1 MFFIWDWGLATRF
14 CIWLES
20 LMYPTFEF
28 WFWTCDCSYNG
39 MLKTRHKTIQNT
51 TSWINYEQL
60 NKPIHFFGVGG
71 NHMYFVVI
79 IAKLQAYDRK
89 RKEKENANLNVKN
102 IEFKS
107 TNLNWHPK
115 HQKKKKEER
124 HKVNTLNQT
133 FYLLRYRWFPMPF
146 FSTQVDFFLQIILL
160 REPLLEECSRMIHIQ
175 IKVLFNCQISLKHEA
190 S

>member
-1 MFFIWDWGLATRF
+1 MYEFPIVDYVGIDVWIGCQRKALQWKFRSCPTKSIFSRGPLWIGHWCCMFFIWDWGLVTRF

-79 IAKLQAYDRK
+79 IAKLQAYDCK

-115 HQKKKKEER
+115 HQKKKKRRETQSG
-124 HKVNTLNQT
+124 HTKSNFLPFTL
-133 FYLLRYRWFPMPF
+133 
-146 FSTQVDFFLQIILL
+146 
-160 REPLLEECSRMIHIQ
+160 
-175 IKVLFNCQISLKHEA
+175 
-190 S
+190 